1 MPLLYLRKYTVN
13 IKMKIF
19 RDFFLVLLDAK
30 SAFDLVVLKML
41 LKKVYLTGI
50 NPTSWSLIDDLHHN
64 TKACIKWM
72 NELSEEFPI
81 FQGVKQE
88 VYLAPICTKYTLKT
102 F

>member
-19 RDFFLVLLDAK
+19 RFLGVLLDAK
-30 SAFDLVVLKML
+30 SAFDVVVLKML
-41 LKKVYLTGI
+41 LRKIYLTCI
-50 NPTSWSLIDDLHHN
+50 NPASWSLIDDLHHN

-81 FQGVKQE
+81 FQGGKQ
-88 VYLAPICTKYTLKT
+88 
-102 F
+102 

>member
-1 MPLLYLRKYTVN
+1 
-13 IKMKIF
+13 
-19 RDFFLVLLDAK
+19 
-30 SAFDLVVLKML
+30 ML

-50 NPTSWSLIDDLHHN
+50 NPASWSLIDDLHHN